1 MNDVLND
8 EEDIDIDEEALLDAE
23 EFDLSDDIF
32 DEEDLDE
39 ESIFDEEEFDLNDDA
54 E

>member
-1 MNDVLND
+1 MND
-8 EEDIDIDEEALLDAE
+8 EEDVDVDDLFDDE

-32 DEEDLDE
+32 DEEDIDE

>member
-1 MNDVLND
+1 MNDMLND
-8 EEDIDIDEEALLDAE
+8 EEDIN
-23 EFDLSDDIF
+23 F
-32 DEEDLDE
+32 DE